1 MANKKPGQRSG
12 HNSQTKLLIIP
23 NELREETEC
32 LKNSSAAHLQWL
44 RTFENIKINIQ
55 IYDQSVFSFQ
65 LVYFTFYCCVLRV
78 YTTPTLD
85 NDTVKTCIKLN

>member
-1 MANKKPGQRSG
+1 MPNKKQGQSSG
-12 HNSQTKLLIIP
+12 HNIQTKLLIIP

-32 LKNSSAAHLQWL
+32 LKNSNNAHLQWL

-78 YTTPTLD
+78 YTQHQHLIMIQSKH
-85 NDTVKTCIKLN
+85 V